1 MSIDYIFKHIMKYK
15 FIFDK
20 IDSTWKPFFASQHRT
35 LKHIEK
41 EINNH
46 VKEGKTIYPKP
57 EDIFKVFTKDFYD
70 IKVLLLGQDPY
81 INPNQA
87 MGLSFSVPKTERI
100 PPSLQNIFKELHI
113 EYPNTYNFKHGDL
126 QEWFERE
133 NIFLLN
139 ASLTVEAGKSGS
151 HMDLWEKFTDKVI
164 EYIAKY
170 NDNVVY
176 ILLGNYAKS
185 KMKLIP
191 QDNMD
196 NVITCVHPSPFSANN
211 GFFKSGIFIK
221 TNHLLEKRSKSPICW
236 QN

>member
-1 MSIDYIFKHIMKYK
+1 MKFK
-15 FIFDK
+15 FNLDE
-20 IDSTWKPFFASQHRT
+20 IDSTWKPFFTSQRKV
-35 LKHIEK
+35 LKQIEK
-41 EINNH
+41 VLSSQI
-46 VKEGKTIYPKP
+46 KEGKIIYPKP
-57 EDIFKVFTKDFYD
+57 EDVFKVFTKDFYD

-87 MGLSFSVPKTERI
+87 MGLSFSVPKNERI
-100 PPSLQNIFKELHI
+100 PPSLKNIFKELQI
-113 EYPNTYNFKHGDL
+113 EFPNTYDFKHGDL

-133 NIFLLN
+133 NIFMLN

-151 HMDLWEKFTDKVI
+151 HMDLWEQFTDKVI

-170 NDNVVY
+170 NKKVVY

-191 QDNMD
+191 NENHN

-211 GFFKSGIFIK
+211 GFFKSGIFKK
-221 TNHLLEKRSKSPICW
+221 TNEILSNRSISPICW